1 MWLKMF
7 LDKHTLILSDVA
19 VKQILDRYNME
30 GLVKPVIIYK
40 YNSEELMKPCDFST
54 ATEFDMSVDEK
65 SCDKTESTCN
75 IMITEEELVKPCDFM
90 NEGYIEVNSPAFI
103 LY

>member
-1 MWLKMF
+1 MF

-19 VKQILDRYNME
+19 VKQILDRVNME
-30 GLVKPVIIYK
+30 GLVKPVDIIFK

-54 ATEFDMSVDEK
+54 TEFDMSVDEK

-90 NEGYIEVNSPAFI
+90 NEGYIEVNSPAFT
-103 LY
+103 LN

>member
-1 MWLKMF
+1 MF

-19 VKQILDRYNME
+19 VKQILDRVNME
-30 GLVKPVIIYK
+30 GLLTSVDIIYK

-54 ATEFDMSVDEK
+54 AEFDMSVDEK

-90 NEGYIEVNSPAFI
+90 NEGDIEVNSPAFT
-103 LY
+103 LN